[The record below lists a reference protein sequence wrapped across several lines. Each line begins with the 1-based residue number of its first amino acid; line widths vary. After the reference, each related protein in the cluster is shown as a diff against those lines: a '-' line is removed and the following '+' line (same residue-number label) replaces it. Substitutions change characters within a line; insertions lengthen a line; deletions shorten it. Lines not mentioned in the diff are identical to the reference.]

1 MNPTAA
7 MLIVVALKALQQI
20 ALLTK
25 TTKDDQVV
33 EIATRMMDV
42 LLQGKMPVWTAI
54 FWALDIAKFFAARS
68 AKTGDD
74 KLVKEFAGV
83 AAAIERVAGKD
94 VYRTQ
99 YTDVDFT
106 VDWPYLDAPGMP
118 ASSPQS

>member
-1 MNPTAA
+1 MNATAA

-33 EIATRMMDV
+33 EIANRMIDV

-68 AKTGDD
+68 ARTGDD
-74 KLVKEFAGV
+74 KLVKEFSDV

-94 VYRTQ
+94 VYRPQ
-99 YTDVDFT
+99 YADPELVI
-106 VDWPYLDAPGMP
+106 DWPFLAAPGVP
-118 ASSPQS
+118 GNGS